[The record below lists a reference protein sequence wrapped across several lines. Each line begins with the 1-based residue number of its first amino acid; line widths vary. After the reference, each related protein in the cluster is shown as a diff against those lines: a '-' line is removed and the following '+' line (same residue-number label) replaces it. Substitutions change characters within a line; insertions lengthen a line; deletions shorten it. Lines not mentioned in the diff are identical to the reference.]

1 MNGTDRRLV
10 DRMLAGDERAFD
22 AFFDTHYP
30 GLYRFALSRLGHDE
44 AAAED
49 VAQAAVCRGI
59 RKIETWRGEASL
71 FTWLCTICRRE
82 LATYL
87 KKHGRE
93 SATERIEDR
102 PDVRAALESLGASFE
117 TPASAWERQE
127 WTRLVWVAL
136 DRLPTHYG
144 QALEWK
150 YLEGV
155 SVNEIARRLETSG
168 KAAESLLTRARSA
181 FRDAFATLTDA
192 TEIRS

>member
-1 MNGTDRRLV
+1 MSRTDRKLV
-10 DRMLAGDERAFD
+10 ERMLKGEERAFD
-22 AFFDTHYP
+22 AFFDAHYP

-49 VAQAAVCRGI
+49 VAQAAICQGI

-71 FTWLCTICRRE
+71 FTWLCTICRRQ
-82 LATYL
+82 LSNYVR
-87 KKHGRE
+87 KQGRE
-93 SATERIEDR
+93 TPTDLIEDR

-117 TPASAWERQE
+117 TPATAWDRHE

-136 DRLPTHYG
+136 DRLPPRYG

-150 YLEGV
+150 YLEGA
-155 SVNEIARRLETSG
+155 SVKEIARRFGTTA
-168 KAAESLLTRARSA
+168 KAAESLLTRAREA
-181 FRDAFATLTDA
+181 FRDAFTTLTDV